1 MWHLTKTFNFD
12 ISLLSSTTIWP
23 VEQFSVSHTCIFF
36 SWNQIVSLSSISH
49 NIYSYKMFSQCDLFC
64 AAKYCDWV
72 FPHSSQLKCFSCE
85 WNILCLLNPK
95 FGDIGLS
102 TLKTLTQCI
111 WLIANDMYQFNRLCH
126 GRFINWHVITKLA
139 FMYSRSMPLS
149 ISSKF
154 ALACTYVAEE
164 LNDVMD
170 KTSVHPQTTLLCK
183 SSITLITLKCNSQMC
198 SVNVIIQ
205 IFIECDL

>member
-1 MWHLTKTFNFD
+1 MWF
-12 ISLLSSTTIWP
+12 
-23 VEQFSVSHTCIFF
+23 
-36 SWNQIVSLSSISH
+36 
-49 NIYSYKMFSQCDLFC
+49 
-64 AAKYCDWV
+64 
-72 FPHSSQLKCFSCE
+72 
-85 WNILCLLNPK
+85 ILCCSILWQCLSTQFTAEMLFLCVK
-95 FGDIGLS
+95 HFVFGKSQFGDIGLS

-198 SVNVIIQ
+198 SVNVIFQ
-205 IFIECDL
+205 IFIECNL

>member
-1 MWHLTKTFNFD
+1 M
-12 ISLLSSTTIWP
+12 S
-23 VEQFSVSHTCIFF
+23 FF
-36 SWNQIVSLSSISH
+36 PCNQIVSLSRISH
-49 NIYSYKMFSQCDLFC
+49 NIYSYMMFSQCDLFC
-64 AAKYCDWV
+64 AAKYCDCV

-126 GRFINWHVITKLA
+126 GRFINWPVIPKLAVRALA
-139 FMYSRSMPLS
+139 FMYSRNMPLS
-149 ISSKF
+149 IPSKF
-154 ALACTYVAEE
+154 VLVCTYAAEE
-164 LNDVMD
+164 L
-170 KTSVHPQTTLLCK
+170 KLKLK
-183 SSITLITLKCNSQMC
+183 SNSQMC
-198 SVNVIIQ
+198 SVNVIFQ